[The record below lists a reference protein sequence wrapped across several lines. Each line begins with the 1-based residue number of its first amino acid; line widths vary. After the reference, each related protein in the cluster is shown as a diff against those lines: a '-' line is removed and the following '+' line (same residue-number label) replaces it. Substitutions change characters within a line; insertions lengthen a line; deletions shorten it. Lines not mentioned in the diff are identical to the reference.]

1 LNKKMSVILQRFLR
15 EPLLHFILIGGLFFL
30 IYSTVNDTF
39 GNSTD
44 TIVITP
50 ERIRQIEAEFN
61 GVWNRKPS
69 DEELD
74 NLIKGEVRSEV
85 YYRDAL
91 ALRLDEND
99 AVVRRRLRQKM
110 EFLTDTGI
118 YLQEPSDAELATYF
132 AANEQDYWSE
142 PRLAFEQIYLGKS
155 PQKDLVVQTL
165 ATLSLGQ
172 AINPVTLGQSTLL
185 PAQLKLSQPG
195 AIDSVF
201 GKGFYHQIA
210 ELTPGE
216 WAGPV
221 ISTYST
227 HVIRTLDGQPGRIP
241 PLEEIRDSVVNDW
254 KTSKA
259 IENRE
264 QDYIKRRNRYTV
276 EILSREKVDS
286 VIQ

>member
-1 LNKKMSVILQRFLR
+1 MNVILQRFLR
-15 EPLLHFILIGGLFFL
+15 EPLFHFILIGGLFFL
-30 IYSTVNDTF
+30 IYSTVNDTY

-50 ERIRQIEAEFN
+50 DRIRQIETEFK
-61 GVWNRKPS
+61 GVWNREPS

-74 NLIKGEVRSEV
+74 SLIKGEVRSEV

-110 EFLTDTGI
+110 EFLTDTGV
-118 YLQEPSDAELATYF
+118 YLQQPSESELASYF
-132 AANEQDYWSE
+132 TANEQNYRIE

-155 PQKDLVVQTL
+155 SSKDLVVQTL
-165 ATLSLGQ
+165 ALLSQ
-172 AINPVTLGQSTLL
+172 DHAINSATIGQSTLL
-185 PAQLKLSQPG
+185 PAQLKLSQPA

-201 GKGFYHQIA
+201 GKGFYHQIV

-221 ISTYST
+221 TSVYGT
-227 HVIRTLDGQPGRIP
+227 HLVRTLDGQPGRIP
-241 PLEEIRDSVVNDW
+241 ALEDIRDSVINEW

-259 IENRE
+259 LENRE

-276 EILSREKVDS
+276 EILGHEKVAA
-286 VIQ
+286 VIR

>member
-1 LNKKMSVILQRFLR
+1 MNVILQRFLR
-15 EPLLHFILIGGLFFL
+15 EPLFHFILIGGLFFL
-30 IYSTVNDTF
+30 IYSTVNDTY

-50 ERIRQIEAEFN
+50 DRIRQIETEFK
-61 GVWNRKPS
+61 GVWNREPS

-74 NLIKGEVRSEV
+74 SLIKGEVRSEV

-110 EFLTDTGI
+110 EFLTDTGV
-118 YLQEPSDAELATYF
+118 YLQQPSESELASYF
-132 AANEQDYWSE
+132 TANEQNYRIE

-155 PQKDLVVQTL
+155 SSKDLVVQTL
-165 ATLSLGQ
+165 ALLSQDQ
-172 AINPVTLGQSTLL
+172 AINSATIGQSTLL
-185 PAQLKLSQPG
+185 PAQLKLSQPA

-201 GKGFYHQIA
+201 GKGFYHQIV

-221 ISTYST
+221 TSVYGT
-227 HVIRTLDGQPGRIP
+227 HLVRTLDGQPGRIP
-241 PLEEIRDSVVNDW
+241 ALEDIRDSVINEW

-259 IENRE
+259 LENRE

-276 EILSREKVDS
+276 EILGREKVDA

>member
-1 LNKKMSVILQRFLR
+1 LNQKMNVILQRFLR
-15 EPLLHFILIGGLFFL
+15 EPLFHFILIGGLFFV
-30 IYSTVNDTF
+30 IYSTVNDTY
-39 GNSTD
+39 GKSTD

-50 ERIRQIEAEFN
+50 ERIRQIETEFK
-61 GVWNRKPS
+61 GVWNREPS
-69 DEELD
+69 DEEID

-110 EFLTDTGI
+110 EFLTDTGV
-118 YLQEPSDAELATYF
+118 YLQQPSESELATYF
-132 AANEQDYWSE
+132 IANEQNYRIE
-142 PRLAFEQIYLGKS
+142 PRLAFEQLYLGKS
-155 PQKDLVVQTL
+155 PSKDLIVQTL
-165 ATLSLGQ
+165 ASLSMDQ
-172 AINPVTLGQSTLL
+172 AINPVTIGQSSLL

-221 ISTYST
+221 TSVYGT
-227 HVIRTLDGQPGRIP
+227 HVVRTLDGQPGRVP
-241 PLEEIRDSVVNDW
+241 ALEEIRDSVVNEW

-259 IENRE
+259 LENRE

-276 EILSREKVDS
+276 EILGREKVDT
-286 VIQ
+286 VIR

>member
-1 LNKKMSVILQRFLR
+1 MNGILQRFLR
-15 EPLLHFILIGGLFFL
+15 EPLFHFILIGGLFFL

-50 ERIRQIEAEFN
+50 ERIRQIEAEFK
-61 GVWNRKPS
+61 GVWNRAPS

-110 EFLTDTGI
+110 EFLTDTGV
-118 YLQEPSDAELATYF
+118 YLQEPSEAELASYF
-132 AANEQDYWSE
+132 LVNKQDYRIE
-142 PRLAFEQIYLGKS
+142 PRLAFEQLYLGKS
-155 PQKDLVVQTL
+155 PTKDLVVQTL
-165 ATLSLGQ
+165 YTLSRNQ
-172 AINPVTLGQSTLL
+172 AIESATIGQSTLL

-201 GKGFYHQIA
+201 GQGFYHQIA

-221 ISTYST
+221 TSVYGT
-227 HVIRTLDGQPGRIP
+227 HVVRTLDGQPGRIP
-241 PLEEIRDSVVNDW
+241 VLEEIRDSVINNW
-254 KTSKA
+254 KTSKVL
-259 IENRE
+259 ENRE
-264 QDYIKRRNRYTV
+264 QDYLERRNRYTV
-276 EILSREKVDS
+276 EFLGSKKVDA

>member
-1 LNKKMSVILQRFLR
+1 M
-15 EPLLHFILIGGLFFL
+15 LIGGLFFL

-118 YLQEPSDAELATYF
+118 YLQQPSDAELATYF
-132 AANEQDYWSE
+132 AANEQDYWSA

-155 PQKDLVVQTL
+155 PPKELVVQTL
-165 ATLSLGQ
+165 ATLSQGQ

-221 ISTYST
+221 ISTYGT

-241 PLEEIRDSVVNDW
+241 ALEEIRDSVVNDW
-254 KTSKA
+254 QTSKA

-264 QDYIKRRNRYTV
+264 QDYIKRLSRYTV
-276 EILSREKVDS
+276 EILNRKKVD
-286 VIQ
+286 VVNQ

>member
-1 LNKKMSVILQRFLR
+1 MSIILQRFLR
-15 EPLLHFILIGGLFFL
+15 EPLLHFVLIGGLFFL
-30 IYSTVNDTF
+30 IYSTVNDTLE
-39 GNSTD
+39 NSTD

-50 ERIRQIEAEFN
+50 ERIRQIEVEFK
-61 GVWNRKPS
+61 GVWNREPS
-69 DEELD
+69 GEELD

-118 YLQEPSDAELATYF
+118 YLQQPSETELATYF
-132 AANEQDYWSE
+132 AANEQDYRNE

-155 PQKDLVVQTL
+155 PSKDIVVQTL

-172 AINPVTLGQSTLL
+172 AINPVTFGQSTLL

-221 ISTYST
+221 TSTYGT
-227 HVIRTLDGQPGRIP
+227 HVVRTLEGQSGRIP
-241 PLEEIRDSVVNDW
+241 ALEEIRDAVVNDW

-264 QDYIKRRNRYTV
+264 QDYIKRRSRYTV
-276 EILSREKVDS
+276 EILDSKEVD
-286 VIQ
+286 VVNQ

>member
-1 LNKKMSVILQRFLR
+1 MNVILQRFLR
-15 EPLLHFILIGGLFFL
+15 EPLFHFILIGGLFFL
-30 IYSTVNDTF
+30 IYSTVNDTY

-50 ERIRQIEAEFN
+50 DRIRQIETEFK
-61 GVWNRKPS
+61 GVWNREPS

-74 NLIKGEVRSEV
+74 SLIKGEVRSEV

-110 EFLTDTGI
+110 EFLTDTGV
-118 YLQEPSDAELATYF
+118 YLQQPSESELASYF
-132 AANEQDYWSE
+132 TANEQNYRIE

-155 PQKDLVVQTL
+155 SSKDLVVQTL
-165 ATLSLGQ
+165 ALLSQDQ
-172 AINPVTLGQSTLL
+172 AINSATIGQSTLL
-185 PAQLKLSQPG
+185 PAQLKLSQPA

-201 GKGFYHQIA
+201 GKGFYHQIV

-221 ISTYST
+221 TSVYGT
-227 HVIRTLDGQPGRIP
+227 HLVRTLDGQPGRIP
-241 PLEEIRDSVVNDW
+241 ALEDIRDSVINEW

-259 IENRE
+259 LENRE

-276 EILSREKVDS
+276 EILGHEKVAA

>member
-1 LNKKMSVILQRFLR
+1 MNVILQRFLR
-15 EPLLHFILIGGLFFL
+15 EPLFHFILIGGLFFL
-30 IYSTVNDTF
+30 IYSTVNDTY

-50 ERIRQIEAEFN
+50 DRIRQIETEFK
-61 GVWNRKPS
+61 GVWNREPS

-74 NLIKGEVRSEV
+74 SLIKGEVRSEV

-110 EFLTDTGI
+110 EFLTDTGV
-118 YLQEPSDAELATYF
+118 YLQQPSESELASYF
-132 AANEQDYWSE
+132 TANEQNYRIE

-155 PQKDLVVQTL
+155 SSKDLVVQTL
-165 ATLSLGQ
+165 ALLSQDQ
-172 AINPVTLGQSTLL
+172 AINSATIGQSTLL
-185 PAQLKLSQPG
+185 PAQLKLSQPA

-201 GKGFYHQIA
+201 GKGFYHQIV

-221 ISTYST
+221 TSVYGT
-227 HVIRTLDGQPGRIP
+227 HLVRTLDGQPGRIP
-241 PLEEIRDSVVNDW
+241 ALEDIRDSVINEW

-259 IENRE
+259 LENRE

-276 EILSREKVDS
+276 EILGREKVAA

>member
-1 LNKKMSVILQRFLR
+1 MQRFLK

-30 IYSTVNDTF
+30 IYSTVNNTF

-44 TIVITP
+44 TIVIPP
-50 ERIRQIEAEFN
+50 ERIRQIGSEFKR
-61 GVWNRKPS
+61 VWNREPS

-99 AVVRRRLRQKM
+99 VIVRRRLLQKM

-118 YLQEPSDAELATYF
+118 YLQQPSEAELTTYF
-132 AANEQDYWSE
+132 ATNEQDYRIE
-142 PRLAFEQIYLGKS
+142 PRLAFEQLFLGKS
-155 PQKDLVVQTL
+155 PQEDLVVHAL
-165 ATLSLGQ
+165 ATLSRGQ
-172 AINPVTLGQSTLL
+172 ATTPVTLGQSTLL

-221 ISTYST
+221 TSAYGT
-227 HVIRTLDGQPGRIP
+227 HLVRTLDGQPGRIP
-241 PLEEIRDSVVNDW
+241 TLEEIRDAVVNDW

-259 IENRE
+259 IANRE
-264 QDYIKRRNRYTV
+264 QDYIKRLSRYTV
-276 EILSREKVDS
+276 EILSREKVNA

>member
-1 LNKKMSVILQRFLR
+1 MNVILQRFLR
-15 EPLLHFILIGGLFFL
+15 EPLFHFILIGGLFFL
-30 IYSTVNDTF
+30 IYSTVNDTY

-50 ERIRQIEAEFN
+50 DRIRQIETEFK
-61 GVWNRKPS
+61 GVWNREPS

-74 NLIKGEVRSEV
+74 SLIKGEVRSEV

-110 EFLTDTGI
+110 EFLTDTGV
-118 YLQEPSDAELATYF
+118 YLQQPSESELASYF
-132 AANEQDYWSE
+132 TANEQNYRIE

-155 PQKDLVVQTL
+155 SSKDLVVQTL
-165 ATLSLGQ
+165 ALLSQDQ
-172 AINPVTLGQSTLL
+172 AINSATIGQSTLL
-185 PAQLKLSQPG
+185 PAQLKLSQPA

-201 GKGFYHQIA
+201 GKGFYHQIV

-221 ISTYST
+221 TSVYGT
-227 HVIRTLDGQPGRIP
+227 HLVRTLDGQPGRIP
-241 PLEEIRDSVVNDW
+241 ALEDIRDSVINEW

-259 IENRE
+259 LENRE

-276 EILSREKVDS
+276 EILGHEKVAA
-286 VIQ
+286 VIR

>member
-1 LNKKMSVILQRFLR
+1 MNVILQRFLR
-15 EPLLHFILIGGLFFL
+15 EPLFHFILIGGLFFL
-30 IYSTVNDTF
+30 IYSTVNDTY
-39 GNSTD
+39 GNSTA

-50 ERIRQIEAEFN
+50 ERIRQIETEFK
-61 GVWNRKPS
+61 GVWNREPS

-74 NLIKGEVRSEV
+74 SLIKGEVRSEV

-110 EFLTDTGI
+110 EFLTDTGV
-118 YLQEPSDAELATYF
+118 YLQQPSESELASYF
-132 AANEQDYWSE
+132 TANEQNYRIE

-155 PQKDLVVQTL
+155 SSKDLVVQTL
-165 ATLSLGQ
+165 ALLSQ
-172 AINPVTLGQSTLL
+172 DHAINSATIGQSTLL
-185 PAQLKLSQPG
+185 PAQLKLSQPA

-201 GKGFYHQIA
+201 GKGFYHQIV

-221 ISTYST
+221 TSVYGT
-227 HVIRTLDGQPGRIP
+227 HLVRTLDGQPGRIP
-241 PLEEIRDSVVNDW
+241 ALEDIRDSVINEW

-259 IENRE
+259 LENRE

-276 EILSREKVDS
+276 EILGREKVAA